1 MSKRFL
7 RLFSLLCV
15 CALWLTALT
24 LPASAEAARRELTL
38 SLEVREE
45 ASLSRDGTTPA
56 FWEWPALTPGQS
68 LTGGTLTLRNTTAYT
83 VQFALDRVVLP
94 YDDTAVLD
102 YLNAVTLTLSRDGE
116 VLFSDRFVRL
126 ADFSC
131 DLGTFK
137 TDESVTLTVDMSCA
151 FAYTGTQT
159 AVHPPVEWRF
169 SAKTA
174 GTNEPVVPEISR
186 PLLAVGLGCGAAL
199 LVGVC
204 LLWRFISRKK
214 REQPP
219 V

>member
-1 MSKRFL
+1 M
-7 RLFSLLCV
+7 
-15 CALWLTALT
+15 
-24 LPASAEAARRELTL
+24 
-38 SLEVREE
+38 
-45 ASLSRDGTTPA
+45 
-56 FWEWPALTPGQS
+56 
-68 LTGGTLTLRNTTAYT
+68 
-83 VQFALDRVVLP
+83 
-94 YDDTAVLD
+94 
-102 YLNAVTLTLSRDGE
+102 TLTLSRGDE

-137 TDESVTLTVDMSCA
+137 TDESVTLTFAMSCA

-159 AVHPPVEWRF
+159 AVHTPVEWRF